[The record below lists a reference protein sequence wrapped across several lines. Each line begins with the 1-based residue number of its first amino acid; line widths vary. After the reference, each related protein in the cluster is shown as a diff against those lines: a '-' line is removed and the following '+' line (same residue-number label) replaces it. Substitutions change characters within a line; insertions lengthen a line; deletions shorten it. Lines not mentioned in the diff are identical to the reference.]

1 MELIESQY
9 ENLIKELITI
19 IKDKWTLANRSGEIY
34 LKQLFELFSEIY
46 TNEEEEAEDTIS
58 KKINYKKITLVN
70 ECNSLFLKLNDLLKT
85 SFKVYLD
92 RIEKIKTNLIYIID
106 PNLSSKQIMIDKNDF
121 KLFTINLAE
130 SFAKDYLLKHKLI
143 TYFVSKSRFC
153 TSSQVSLM
161 SCWIHEPYLTSEV
174 YLFKLN
180 KYLLE

>member
-9 ENLIKELITI
+9 EILIKELITI

-46 TNEEEEAEDTIS
+46 TNEEEEEDTIS
-58 KKINYKKITLVN
+58 KTINYKKITLVN
-70 ECNSLFLKLNDLLKT
+70 ECNGLFLKLNDLLKT

-92 RIEKIKTNLIYIID
+92 RIEKIKNNLIYIID
-106 PNLSSKQIMIDKNDF
+106 SNLSSKQIMIDKNDF
-121 KLFTINLAE
+121 KLFIINLAE
-130 SFAKDYLLKHKLI
+130 SFAKDHLLKHKLV
-143 TYFVSKSRFC
+143 THFLSKSRFC

-161 SCWIHEPYLTSEV
+161 SCWIHEPYLTPEV